1 MIGTNYWTTGIIVSF
16 WPPALYSNTPRYGA
30 TLKFFDGGFAQE
42 GSTEGEL
49 RVRYLETDL
58 SAMLDTLIADAT
70 RMGIEFKTRHF
81 MVNSEDAAEYLP
93 GDWKA
98 QLQAQA
104 ARLGWETYTDDEK
117 VDREDD

>member
-1 MIGTNYWTTGIIVSF
+1 VIGTNYWTTGIVVSF

-30 TLKFFDGGFAQE
+30 RLQFFDGGFAQE

-70 RMGIEFKTRHF
+70 RLGIEFKTPHL
-81 MVNSEDAAEYLP
+81 MINSDGEDAAEYLP

-104 ARLGWETYTDDEK
+104 ARLGWATYADDEE
-117 VDREDD
+117 VNRD